1 MGVDNSTAGP
11 FPRDLSVLTASPSI
25 GSPVR
30 LHFSARLVLFTAGLI
45 ALSVGFASMVV
56 YVQSRASLEEHLAQ
70 ELLAVVNS
78 AAPLIDGDLHQIITL
93 GSDGKLGTPEEFAEI
108 QKQLVRVKTANHLS
122 GHGSP
127 VYTLRRASDYAK
139 THELEF
145 VAMTDRDAEG
155 RWFVGN
161 RYPEQPQQRAAL
173 KGRASSTGIYED
185 SEGSWISA
193 TAPIRDAAGNV
204 VGVLQA
210 DRHVEFFLAEA
221 RRQALTILTIALI
234 AILAGSLAALWLGR
248 SLARPVRELVVSHRK
263 LGSGDLAH
271 RSNVQRS
278 DELGELA
285 TSFNQMAD
293 RIETQ
298 TVELV
303 HAQERAEAGSRAK
316 TEFLATMSHEIRTP
330 MNGILGMTELMLG
343 TELDE
348 EQRDYAQTVR
358 QSALGLLTILGDVLD
373 FAKTEAGRIEVDAQ
387 PFPLVRAIE
396 DAVELVAHDAEAKGL
411 DLWCAIAPDLPTE
424 ALGDA
429 PRLRQILVNL
439 IGNAVKF
446 SDQGEISVHVRRGAI
461 AEELVLEI
469 RDTGI
474 GMDESTLGR
483 LFLPFTQADGSF
495 TRRFGGIGLGLATSH
510 RLCGLMGGRIEVES
524 ALGVGSCFRVTLPLL
539 CAEAA
544 REYSPGSLVG
554 HRVLLVCGSEAG
566 RDSFVSLV
574 AGLGAQSDAVVG
586 SMMAVWAAQAAAAT
600 GQPFTL
606 VMTDHTLPD
615 GSGMELARQLR
626 GMPRVGDAVL
636 VLLAPWGDRD
646 AGTWKDAGFDAW
658 VTRPVRREVLAEA
671 IEHAMQCER
680 NHPVAAGSI
689 AAEPVMTLPVATWM
703 EASAPVESSAVA
715 ALAPEEMASE
725 RPVHVLVVDDQPTNL
740 KILSRFLG
748 KLGCTFET
756 ATDGAEA
763 IERYR
768 SGSFDAILMDCMMP
782 GTDGFQATTRIRE
795 LEPIDERIPI
805 IAVTANAMPGDRER
819 CLASGMDDYVPKP
832 LQPGSVEEAL
842 RRWLPGR
849 DWSTPLR
856 DAA

>member
-1 MGVDNSTAGP
+1 M
-11 FPRDLSVLTASPSI
+11 
-25 GSPVR
+25 R

-56 YVQSRASLEEHLAQ
+56 YVQSRASLEKHLAQ

-78 AAPLIDGDLHQIITL
+78 AAPLIDGDLHQIISL
-93 GSDGKLGTPEEFAEI
+93 GADGELGTPEEFAEI

-127 VYTLRRASDYAK
+127 VYTLRRAADYAK

-145 VAMTDRDAEG
+145 VAMTDRDAKG

-161 RYPEQPQQRAAL
+161 RYPEQPQQLAAL
-173 KGRASSTGIYED
+173 AGRASSTGIYQD
-185 SEGSWISA
+185 AEGSWISA
-193 TAPIRDAAGNV
+193 TAPIRDAGGKV

-210 DRHVEFFLAEA
+210 DRHVEYFLAEA

-248 SLARPVRELVVSHRK
+248 SLARPVRELVQSHRK

-271 RSNVQRS
+271 RSDVQRS

-330 MNGILGMTELMLG
+330 MNGILGMTELMLE

-373 FAKTEAGRIEVDAQ
+373 FAKTESGRVEVEAQ
-387 PFPLVRAIE
+387 PFALVPAIE

-411 DLWCAIAPDLPTE
+411 ELWCTIAPDLPVE

-446 SDQGEISVHVRRGAI
+446 SEQGEISVQVRRGAS
-461 AEELVLEI
+461 AEELAIEI
-469 RDTGI
+469 HDSGI

-495 TRRFGGIGLGLATSH
+495 TRRFGGIGLGLATAH
-510 RLCGLMGGRIEVES
+510 RLCGLMGGRIEAES
-524 ALGVGSCFRVTLPLL
+524 TLGVGSCFRVALPLL
-539 CAEAA
+539 RAEAS
-544 REYSPGSLVG
+544 RESAPGLLAG
-554 HRVLLVCGSEAG
+554 HRVLLVCGSHAG

-586 SMMAVWAAQAAAAT
+586 STMAVWAAQAAAAT

-606 VMTDHTLPD
+606 VLTDHALPD
-615 GSGMELARQLR
+615 GSGVELARLLR
-626 GMPRVGDAVL
+626 GMPRAADAVL

-646 AGTWKDAGFDAW
+646 AGAWKDAGFDTW
-658 VTRPVRREVLAEA
+658 VTRPVRRQVLAEA
-671 IEHAMQCER
+671 VESALLCER
-680 NHPVAAGSI
+680 NRPATLERIVTGSVTT
-689 AAEPVMTLPVATWM
+689 EPVVASFD
-703 EASAPVESSAVA
+703 ASAPVESLLA
-715 ALAPEEMASE
+715 AAPAPEEMVSE

-740 KILSRFLG
+740 KILTRYLG

-756 ATDGAEA
+756 AVDGADA

-782 GTDGFQATTRIRE
+782 GTDGFQATARIRE
-795 LEPIDERIPI
+795 LEPLNERIPI

-832 LQPGSVEEAL
+832 LLPGSVEEAL
-842 RRWLPGR
+842 RRWLPGH
-849 DWSTPLR
+849 DWSAGRR

>member
-1 MGVDNSTAGP
+1 
-11 FPRDLSVLTASPSI
+11 
-25 GSPVR
+25 VR

-56 YVQSRASLEEHLAQ
+56 YVQSRASLEKHLAQ

-78 AAPLIDGDLHQIITL
+78 AAPLIDGDLHQLITL
-93 GSDGKLGTPEEFAEI
+93 DVNGELGTPEEFAEI
-108 QKQLVRVKTANHLS
+108 QKQLVRVKTANQLS

-145 VAMTDRDAEG
+145 VAMTDRDAQG

-173 KGRASSTGIYED
+173 GGRASSTGIYQD
-185 SEGSWISA
+185 AEGSWISA
-193 TAPIRDAAGNV
+193 TAPIRDAGGSV

-210 DRHVEFFLAEA
+210 DRHVEYFLAEA

-248 SLARPVRELVVSHRK
+248 SLARPVRDLVQSHRK

-271 RSNVQRS
+271 RSEVQRT

-298 TVELV
+298 TVQLV

-330 MNGILGMTELMLG
+330 MNGILGMTELMLD

-373 FAKTEAGRIEVDAQ
+373 FAKTESGRVDVDSQLFA
-387 PFPLVRAIE
+387 LVPAIE

-424 ALGDA
+424 VIGDA

-446 SDQGEISVHVRRGAI
+446 SEHGEISVQVRRGAS
-461 AEELVLEI
+461 AEELVIEI

-510 RLCGLMGGRIEVES
+510 RLCGLMGGQMEVES
-524 ALGVGSCFRVTLPLL
+524 TLGVGSCFRVTLPLL
-539 CAEAA
+539 SAQAL
-544 REYSPGSLVG
+544 RESAPGMLAG
-554 HRVLLVCGSEAG
+554 HRVLLVCGSTAG
-566 RDSFVSLV
+566 RDSFVSL
-574 AGLGAQSDAVVG
+574 ATGLGAQSDAVV
-586 SMMAVWAAQAAAAT
+586 SSTMAVWAAQAAAAT
-600 GQPFTL
+600 GQPYTFVL
-606 VMTDHTLPD
+606 TDHALPD
-615 GSGMELARQLR
+615 GSGVELARQLR
-626 GMPRVGDAVL
+626 AIPRAADAVL
-636 VLLAPWGDRD
+636 VLLAPWGHRD
-646 AGTWKDAGFDAW
+646 VSAWKDAGLDAW
-658 VTRPVRREVLAEA
+658 VTRPVRRQVLAEA
-671 IEHAMQCER
+671 IDRALSCDR
-680 NHPVAAGSI
+680 NRPASSESIATETLTTEPVAAR
-689 AAEPVMTLPVATWM
+689 L
-703 EASAPVESSAVA
+703 ESSTPAESSVVLT
-715 ALAPEEMASE
+715 LAREELACD

-740 KILSRFLG
+740 MILTRFLG
-748 KLGCTFET
+748 KLGCTSET
-756 ATDGAEA
+756 AADGAEA
-763 IERYR
+763 VERYR
-768 SGSFDAILMDCMMP
+768 CGSFDAILMDCMMP
-782 GTDGFQATTRIRE
+782 GMDGFQATGRIRE

-805 IAVTANAMPGDRER
+805 IAVTANAMPGDREH

-832 LQPGSVEEAL
+832 LQTGRVEEAL

-849 DWSTPLR
+849 DWSAALR